1 MEFAARFTHAA
12 NPRLTCPGGYTQH
25 APPRGVPRASNLCA
39 RPGIRRDEVTR
50 ARPPRQLRRTCNP
63 RSGGDTMPIVTTC
76 RHCGDTFTADQR
88 AILAG
93 AWRLCPACQE
103 PRPVGPTID
112 SSPTM
117 EDG

>member
-1 MEFAARFTHAA
+1 
-12 NPRLTCPGGYTQH
+12 
-25 APPRGVPRASNLCA
+25 
-39 RPGIRRDEVTR
+39 
-50 ARPPRQLRRTCNP
+50 
-63 RSGGDTMPIVTTC
+63 MPIVTTC